1 MMDYEKEVSGLAEEI
16 KSAAGA
22 NLVSFVLYGSAAGG
36 EYHGGHSDLN
46 LLGVFNRLDA
56 DALARLHP
64 VVYLWT
70 RKGHPAP
77 LLLTL
82 DELHSAADVFAIE
95 FLDIR
100 MRQRV
105 LAGEDV
111 FSKLVIPM
119 DRHRH
124 QVERELR
131 INLLRLRQAALAAGD
146 GDSELRAILLGST
159 STFATLFRHAL
170 LALGEQP
177 PEARRESFRRLAAL
191 LEFDAAP
198 FDAVLDVREGKRP
211 EKILDRSVFAAY
223 LAGIAAAVEAF
234 DKRVDAA

>member
-1 MMDYEKEVSGLAEEI
+1 MRWRGCTRSWI
-16 KSAAGA
+16 
-22 NLVSFVLYGSAAGG
+22 YGRG
-36 EYHGGHSDLN
+36 
-46 LLGVFNRLDA
+46 
-56 DALARLHP
+56 
-64 VVYLWT
+64 
-70 RKGHPAP
+70 KGHPAP

-82 DELHSAADVFAIE
+82 DELHRAADVFAIE

-100 MRQRV
+100 LRQRV

-111 FSKLVIPM
+111 FSRLEIPM

-131 INLLRLRQAALAAGD
+131 INLLRLRQAALAAGE
-146 GDSELRAILLGST
+146 GDAELRAILLGST

-177 PEARRESFRRLAAL
+177 PEGRRESFRRLATL
-191 LEFDAAP
+191 LDFDAAP

-211 EKILDRSVFAAY
+211 EKILDRGVFAAY
-223 LAGIAAAVEAF
+223 LAAIAAAVEAF

>member
-1 MMDYEKEVSGLAEEI
+1 MMDYEKEVSGLAEDI
-16 KSAAGA
+16 KSAAGG
-22 NLVSFVLYGSAAGG
+22 NLISFVLYGSAAGG

-64 VVYLWT
+64 AVYLWT
-70 RKGHPAP
+70 RKGHFAP

-100 MRQRV
+100 TRHRV
-105 LAGEDV
+105 LAGDDV
-111 FSKLVIPM
+111 FSKLEIPM

-131 INLLRLRQAALAAGD
+131 VNLLRLRQAALAAGD
-146 GDSELRAILLGST
+146 GDAELGAILLGSIPA
-159 STFATLFRHAL
+159 FATLFRHAL
-170 LALGEQP
+170 LALGMEP

-191 LEFDAAP
+191 LGFDAAP

-211 EKILDRSVFAAY
+211 ERALDRGVFSAY
-223 LAGIAAAVEAF
+223 LAAITAAVDAF
-234 DKRVDAA
+234 DKRVDAS

>member
-1 MMDYEKEVSGLAEEI
+1 MMDYEKEVSGLAGEF
-16 KSAAGA
+16 KSAAGE

-46 LLGVFNRLDA
+46 LLGVFNRLNA

-70 RKGHPAP
+70 AKGHPAP

-111 FSKLVIPM
+111 FSRLEIPM

-131 INLLRLRQAALAAGD
+131 INLLRLRQAALAAGQ
-146 GDSELRAILLGST
+146 GESELRAILLGST

-177 PEARRESFRRLAAL
+177 PEARRESFRRLAATL
-191 LEFDAAP
+191 GFDSAP

-211 EKILDRSVFAAY
+211 EKVLDRSVFAAY
-223 LAGIAAAVEAF
+223 LAGIAAAVDAF

>member
-1 MMDYEKEVSGLAEEI
+1 MMDYEKEVNGLAEDVKI
-16 KSAAGA
+16 AAGA

-46 LLGVFNRLDA
+46 LLGVFNHLDA
-56 DALARLHP
+56 DALTRLHP

-77 LLLTL
+77 LLLSL

-100 MRQRV
+100 TRHRV

-111 FSKLVIPM
+111 FSKLEIPM

-146 GDSELRAILLGST
+146 GAAELGAILLGSIPA
-159 STFATLFRHAL
+159 FATLFRHAL
-170 LALGEQP
+170 LALGVEP
-177 PEARRESFRRLAAL
+177 PEARRESCRRLAAL
-191 LEFDAAP
+191 LGFDATP

-211 EKILDRSVFAAY
+211 ERALDRGVFSAY
-223 LAGIAAAVEAF
+223 LAAITAAVDAF
-234 DKRVDAA
+234 DKRVDAS